1 MKTDAIFFT
10 DLQYMHHVT
19 QFSYISYEL
28 ELILFAFPVLCQD
41 CLLAYE
47 YKM

>member
-10 DLQYMHHVT
+10 TLQYMHHVT

-28 ELILFAFPVLCQD
+28 ELILFAFPVLC
-41 CLLAYE
+41 
-47 YKM
+47 